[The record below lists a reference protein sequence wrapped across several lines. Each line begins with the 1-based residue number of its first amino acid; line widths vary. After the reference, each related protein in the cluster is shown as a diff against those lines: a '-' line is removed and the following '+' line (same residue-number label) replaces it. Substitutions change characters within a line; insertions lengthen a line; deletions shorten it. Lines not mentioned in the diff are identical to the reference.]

1 MEREVN
7 VQVDDR
13 VMVVTLNRPAVRN
26 AVTRS
31 VAEAV
36 AAALDELDASDQL
49 AVGVITG
56 AGGTFC
62 AGRDLK
68 ASLQGDHPWIDN
80 RGFAGIAEY
89 GSIKPLIAAVEGY
102 ALGGGFEIVLSCDLV
117 VAARSAKFGL
127 PEVQRGRIAGA
138 GGLFRLPERVPYHV
152 AMEIALT
159 GEPVTA
165 DRAAQFG
172 LVNRVVDDGDALDT
186 ALAVARRI
194 AVNGPLAVKATK
206 QVIQASR
213 DWPAAEAFEQQRPI
227 ADAVRASE
235 DAREGARA
243 FAEKRAPVWRNR

>member
-1 MEREVN
+1 
-7 VQVDDR
+7 
-13 VMVVTLNRPAVRN
+13 
-26 AVTRS
+26 
-31 VAEAV
+31 
-36 AAALDELDASDQL
+36 
-49 AVGVITG
+49 
-56 AGGTFC
+56 
-62 AGRDLK
+62 
-68 ASLQGDHPWIDN
+68 
-80 RGFAGIAEY
+80 
-89 GSIKPLIAAVEGY
+89 
-102 ALGGGFEIVLSCDLV
+102 V

-172 LVNRVVDDGDALDT
+172 LVNRVVDDGDALDA

-227 ADAVRASE
+227 AHAVRASE